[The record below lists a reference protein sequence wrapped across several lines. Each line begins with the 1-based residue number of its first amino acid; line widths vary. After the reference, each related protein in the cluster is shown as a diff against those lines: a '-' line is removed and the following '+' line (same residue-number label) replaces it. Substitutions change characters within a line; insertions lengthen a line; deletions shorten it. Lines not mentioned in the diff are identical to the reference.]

1 MSAIYNLGSSYVAKT
16 LFENK
21 NAMNA
26 LLNGTDEEYINYIN
40 NEYKKKERNERV
52 KLQNGF
58 NDYKYGGHLFQP
70 GGNTNPIWAKYL
82 TVPEETEEEKNKRI
96 TAANTYEV
104 SPQRRVFTKAT
115 LAAPDYKTP
124 TSLQSDNT
132 SVSVPVS
139 TVAEQEAIQAQKEA
153 EVRQRIYNNTVRPV
167 SNQEM
172 SDIEHGHRQ
181 VKNT

>member
-1 MSAIYNLGSSYVAKT
+1 M
-16 LFENK
+16 
-21 NAMNA
+21 
-26 LLNGTDEEYINYIN
+26 
-40 NEYKKKERNERV
+40 
-52 KLQNGF
+52 
-58 NDYKYGGHLFQP
+58 
-70 GGNTNPIWAKYL
+70 

-172 SDIEHGHRQ
+172 SDVEHGHRAEEWML
-181 VKNT
+181 KPANERLNDATNAALITAGAAA